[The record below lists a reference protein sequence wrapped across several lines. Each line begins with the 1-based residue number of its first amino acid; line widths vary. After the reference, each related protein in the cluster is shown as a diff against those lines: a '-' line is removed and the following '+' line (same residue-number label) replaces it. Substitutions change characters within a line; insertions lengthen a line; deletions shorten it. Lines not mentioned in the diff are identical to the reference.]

1 MTIKRTL
8 ETFRAA
14 HDPLFGIKD
23 PRQVYSRDLRPGFNV
38 AIAVAAQNAT
48 PVHADFW
55 ACLLTVVKHRNA
67 EMFVIPTRYK
77 NPTSH
82 WSGSQRNAEYYDP
95 AIAPYLWNQNLALN
109 SNLMLMGRMRRQ
121 PTTANPLAGLDG
133 MSHAASSI
141 IGHAKLQS
149 RTVATPGN
157 RMPKILTST
166 GACTV
171 LNYTDTAL
179 GGVGEFHH
187 SLSAIIVELDGNAFH
202 MRQLHYSKT
211 HNAITDGVRGIMYL
225 PNGRTRKAP
234 RPLALGQ
241 GDTHVD
247 NVDPLVDD
255 ATFRVDG
262 LVQTLRP
269 EHVIWADL
277 LDAQSINHWDE
288 KDPLL
293 QVAKENGGV
302 RNIQHEVA
310 RSIAHVRERTYP
322 GIINIIQ
329 AANHTD
335 MLRRYIVGCIHNGF
349 KDPQNAAF
357 GLRVASYLADHA
369 HIGPKGP
376 SYPDPYKW
384 LVDSAELPQTRVLEL
399 DESFSLADVALDMH
413 GDMGPNGAR
422 GSRKNLARIGTKS
435 IIFHSHSPGIEE
447 GCYQAGT
454 STKLRLSYN
463 HGPSSWLNAHVL
475 LQHDGKRQIVNII
488 DGKYTAA

>member
-1 MTIKRTL
+1 VTINRTL

-14 HDPLFGIKD
+14 HDPMFGIKD
-23 PRQVYSRDLRPGFNV
+23 PLTVYARDLRPGFKV
-38 AIAVAAQNAT
+38 ALTVAAQNAT

-55 ACLLTVVKHRNA
+55 ACLLTVVKHRKA

-82 WSGSQRNAEYYDP
+82 WSGSQKNAEYYDP
-95 AIAPYLWNQNLALN
+95 AVVPYLWNQNLALN

-121 PTTANPLAGLDG
+121 PTTTNPLAGLDG
-133 MSHAASSI
+133 MSHMASSI

-171 LNYTDTAL
+171 LNYTDTPT

-187 SLSAIIVELDGNAFH
+187 SLSAIIVELDGEAFH

-211 HNAITDGVRGIMYL
+211 HNAITDGVRGVMYL
-225 PNGRTRKAP
+225 PNGKVKKAP

-247 NVDPLVDD
+247 VVDPAVDD
-255 ATFRVDG
+255 ATFRPDG

-269 EHVIWADL
+269 ENVIWADL
-277 LDAQSINHWDE
+277 LDANSITHHDE

-293 QVAKENGGV
+293 GMAKERAGV
-302 RNIQHEVA
+302 RNIKEEVG
-310 RSIAHVRERTYP
+310 RTIAHVKARTFP
-322 GIINIIQ
+322 GIQNIIQ
-329 AANHTD
+329 ASNHND
-335 MLRRYIVGCIHNGF
+335 MLRRWVSHGIYNGF
-349 KDPQNAAF
+349 KDVLNAPF
-357 GLRVASYLADHA
+357 GLKIAAHLAEHA
-369 HIGPKGP
+369 HMGDKGA

-384 LVDSAELPQTRVLEL
+384 LVDSAKLPQTRVLDL
-399 DESFSLADVALDMH
+399 DESFALAEVELGMH